1 MPLVHLHLTQS
12 IDFKTPLPQLC
23 VKVLPPLNSERL
35 FESFAFNTPLPI
47 EITIFQEITSL
58 VSLIPIIA
66 SFIFTSNPSPTYKGL
81 PFLLNFSGGSPTS
94 FCGLEH
100 LRFQLVIVV
109 CFKVYY
115 WWKCSIDACVAYLCA
130 YLPTLYLTFEG
141 KSIWYFFF
149 SLH

>member
-1 MPLVHLHLTQS
+1 MARSAEMPLVHLHLTQS

-66 SFIFTSNPSPTYKGL
+66 SFIFTGNPSPTYKGL

-115 WWKCSIDACVAYLCA
+115 W
-130 YLPTLYLTFEG
+130 
-141 KSIWYFFF
+141 
-149 SLH
+149 